1 MKGLAMA
8 VNLVSGANAALNNA
22 SGNEAVSI
30 AVLKKAID
38 LQAQGAAQLL
48 QALPSPVA
56 NNPPHLG
63 NRIDTFA

>member
-1 MKGLAMA
+1 MA
-8 VNLVSGANAALNNA
+8 VNLVNGANAALSTSA
-22 SGNEAVSI
+22 GNEAVSM

-48 QALPSPVA
+48 EALPTPPA

-63 NRIDTFA
+63 NHLNTFA